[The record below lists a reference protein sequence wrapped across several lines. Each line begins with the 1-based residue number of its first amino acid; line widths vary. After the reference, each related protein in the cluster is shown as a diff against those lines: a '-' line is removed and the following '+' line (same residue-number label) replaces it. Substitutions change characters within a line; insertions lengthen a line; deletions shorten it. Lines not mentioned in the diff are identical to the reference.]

1 MYHIHLIFIQ
11 VDQFGVHVSGQGKWG
26 HCSSECP
33 IAETEDYD
41 EDEEYTPC
49 TLLNGDTG
57 SCQPYGVCAGFV
69 LDQSAGF
76 IFDHDGQDAKDECN
90 QGEGKPCAIKLII

>member
-1 MYHIHLIFIQ
+1 M
-11 VDQFGVHVSGQGKWG
+11 
-26 HCSSECP
+26 
-33 IAETEDYD
+33 
-41 EDEEYTPC
+41 
-49 TLLNGDTG
+49 NGDTG

-90 QGEGKPCAIKLII
+90 QGEGKQWAIKLII